1 MGTFRV
7 IIAGT
12 RTFNDYELLK
22 TYCDKKLSRM
32 RIDHEIVIV
41 SGHAKGADML
51 GERYA
56 QDRGYATQLYPAYWD
71 EYGKSAGIRRNV
83 KMAENADA
91 LIAFWDGKS
100 SGTKHMIAEA
110 RKRGLMVA
118 VKLYGKDNL

>member
-22 TYCDKKLSRM
+22 AYCDKKLSRM

-118 VKLYGKDNL
+118 VKFYEKGNW

>member
-100 SGTKHMIAEA
+100 TGTKHMIAEA

-118 VKLYGKDNL
+118 VKFYEKVNW